1 MELTWKDI
9 EDKLEQ
15 MDFQITS
22 RDTNGELYQ
31 IEITKS
37 LPYNSHEML
46 FTLQCDKDNPESVVD
61 AFQKLY
67 DGYDVDY
74 ETSLWI
80 GEDGHGKNGA
90 PYHIKTI
97 LSNMEQIEDDL
108 EKSMLEMDNYIQ
120 NHEHKYTKEEIGEL
134 FLHVFHG
141 RFGDNFMDGNVLYQT
156 KTAMNEVLEIG
167 SGTIQHKKDVLS
179 EYFKSIGIT
188 GFDENS
194 DNKLICDTYS
204 KAFKKALK
212 ERKMN
217 QLKVQNLNTLD
228 FDMSEEEQKIHKMF
242 DTLFN
247 ESETNPVDYASFVL
261 SAGSGA
267 TLNGLKGD
275 KWWKEACNHAAN
287 SGGEL
292 WQSSYER
299 VELFEKF
306 GLIEESPAEK
316 KLLKDCYAKYLS
328 YMKINGTLG
337 DEVGFTEFKE
347 SIYTNKTEMTEFL
360 QGNEKLLEAYRNKE
374 DLKDS
379 KYEKLCETSDKKY
392 GEYLFK
398 YLKSLNVLDDKK
410 RDQLIKKHEERNIGK
425 EGR

>member
-1 MELTWKDI
+1 MELTWKDV

-22 RDTNGELYQ
+22 RETNGELYQ
-31 IEITKS
+31 IGISKS
-37 LPYNSHEML
+37 LPNHSHEMNFIL
-46 FTLQCDKDNPESVVD
+46 ECEKNNPSSCLE
-61 AFQKLY
+61 AFKLLY
-67 DGYDVDY
+67 DNYDADY

-80 GEDGHGKNGA
+80 GEDGHGKKGA
-90 PYHIKTI
+90 PYHIKNI
-97 LSNMEQIEDDL
+97 LENMTAIENDL
-108 EKSMLEMDNYIQ
+108 KKSMDEMNNYIQ
-120 NHEHKYTKEEIGEL
+120 NHEQKYTKEEIGEL
-134 FLHVFHG
+134 FLHVFYG
-141 RFGDNFMDGNVLYQT
+141 RFGDNFMDGDVLYQT

-188 GFDENS
+188 GLDENS
-194 DNKLICDTYS
+194 DKKLICDTYS

-217 QLKVQNLNTLD
+217 QLKVQNLNTLN
-228 FDMSEEEQKIHKMF
+228 FDMSEEEQKVHKMF

-261 SAGSGA
+261 SAGNGA
-267 TLNGLKGD
+267 TVNGLKGD
-275 KWWKEACNHAAN
+275 KWWKEACDHAAN

-306 GLIEESPAEK
+306 GLVAESPAEK

-328 YMKINGTLG
+328 YMKMYATPG

-347 SIYTNKTEMTEFL
+347 SIYTNKTDMTEYL
-360 QGNEKLLEAYRNKE
+360 QGNKKLLEAYRNKE

-398 YLKSLNVLDDKK
+398 YLKSLDVLDDKK
-410 RDQLIKKHEERNIGK
+410 RDQLIKKHEERNIGRG
-425 EGR
+425 GR

>member
-46 FTLQCDKDNPESVVD
+46 FTLQCDKDNPESVVE
-61 AFQKLY
+61 AFQLLY
-67 DGYDVDY
+67 DNYDPDF
-74 ETSLWI
+74 ETSRWI
-80 GEDGHGKNGA
+80 GEDGHGINGA
-90 PYHIKTI
+90 PYHIKNI
-97 LSNMEQIEDDL
+97 LENMEKIEHDL
-108 EKSMLEMDNYIQ
+108 NESRYHMARFIENSGRVYSVK
-120 NHEHKYTKEEIGEL
+120 EIGQL
-134 FLHVFHG
+134 FLQIFADR
-141 RFGDNFMDGNVLYQT
+141 RFGEDFDGDFIFAT
-156 KTAMNEVLEIG
+156 KTAMNELLSECG
-167 SGTIQHKKDVLS
+167 GTIQHKKDVLR
-179 EYFKSIGIT
+179 EFFTSIGIN
-188 GFDENS
+188 DSNPDS
-194 DNKLICDTYS
+194 YKNAI
-204 KAFKKALK
+204 KKALE
-212 ERKMN
+212 ERK
-217 QLKVQNLNTLD
+217 QERFKIQKLNTWEN
-228 FDMSEEEQKIHKMF
+228 DMSETDKKIHKLF
-242 DTLFN
+242 DFLFN
-247 ESETNPVDYASFVL
+247 ASETNPVDYASFVL
-261 SAGSGA
+261 SAGNGA
-267 TLNGLKGD
+267 TVNGLKGD
-275 KWWKEACNHAAN
+275 RWWKEACNHAAN

-328 YMKINGTLG
+328 YMKINGTPG

-347 SIYTNKTEMTEFL
+347 SIYTNKTEMTEYL
-360 QGNEKLLEAYRNKE
+360 QGNEKLLEAYQNKE

>member
-1 MELTWKDI
+1 MELTWKDV

-15 MDFQITS
+15 MDFCITS
-22 RDTNGELYQ
+22 RETNGKLYQ

-46 FTLQCDKDNPESVVD
+46 FTLQCDKDEPDSVVD

-67 DGYDVDY
+67 DNYDADY

-97 LSNMEQIEDDL
+97 LSNMEEIEDDL

-120 NHEHKYTKEEIGEL
+120 NYEHKYTKEEIGEL
-134 FLHVFHG
+134 FLHIFYG

-167 SGTIQHKKDVLS
+167 SGTIQHKKDILS

-188 GFDENS
+188 DLDENS
-194 DNKLICDTYS
+194 DKKLICDTYS

-217 QLKVQNLNTLD
+217 QLKVQNLNTLN
-228 FDMSEEEQKIHKMF
+228 FDMSEEEQKIHNMF

-247 ESETNPVDYASFVL
+247 ESETNPVEYANYVL
-261 SAGSGA
+261 SAGNGA
-267 TLNGLKGD
+267 TVKGLKGD

-316 KLLKDCYAKYLS
+316 KLLKDCYSQYTTYIATYGNKR
-328 YMKINGTLG
+328 
-337 DEVGFTEFKE
+337 DEVGIVEFKE
-347 SIYTNKTEMTEFL
+347 RIYPKKYEMTEYL
-360 QGNEKLLEAYRNKE
+360 QGNEKLLDAYYNKE
-374 DLKDS
+374 ELKES
-379 KYEKLCETSDKKY
+379 RYEKLSETIDKQY
-392 GEYLFK
+392 GEYLHQ
-398 YLKSLNVLDDKK
+398 YLKDLNVLDDKK